1 MAKKQTQKPKNLERS
16 VFFQHCL
23 RYQKI
28 YLLLL
33 FLLLSS
39 FIFFNNAQDG
49 KPLLAD
55 AESYYHLAEAKS
67 LSVRNFHYAPLA
79 FLEEQGGMLSL
90 VFLALIL
97 AILTLFNIWTI
108 FRKLN
113 FSATHTFIFSLIL
126 ILTPAF
132 MRSATS
138 LSSAL
143 LYLFLL
149 SLSFVLFFHC
159 QQKIRYLA
167 VFPSLAIAC
176 LDQFSV
182 LLTLIIFAL
191 SALNSERNSRRLIWI
206 SSGVLLLAAG
216 ATTFI
221 FDISFLSGPFH
232 TSQLA
237 RDLISDFGSFS
248 GMSFFVFVLGLLGLV
263 ISWPR
268 KVSYFLLYLVLPLLV
283 PAYVYNPEALFPLS
297 IIFIFFATRTI
308 LTFLRHQWQLPIL
321 QRFTVFLL
329 FLGILFSSLSYISQ
343 IESAGLQRDDLEVLH
358 WMKEY
363 LPDEAIVASFP
374 EDADYLRYFAGKE
387 IFFAY
392 HFQDPEKENNNSLIL
407 DAEYVQQ
414 LFPLLEKNGIG
425 YLYISTSAA
434 EQLPRE
440 RGLFFLF
447 QNERFKLLY
456 SSGESGV
463 WKFDLSASEGG

>member
-1 MAKKQTQKPKNLERS
+1 
-16 VFFQHCL
+16 
-23 RYQKI
+23 
-28 YLLLL
+28 
-33 FLLLSS
+33 
-39 FIFFNNAQDG
+39 
-49 KPLLAD
+49 
-55 AESYYHLAEAKS
+55 
-67 LSVRNFHYAPLA
+67 
-79 FLEEQGGMLSL
+79 
-90 VFLALIL
+90 
-97 AILTLFNIWTI
+97 
-108 FRKLN
+108 
-113 FSATHTFIFSLIL
+113 
-126 ILTPAF
+126 
-132 MRSATS
+132 
-138 LSSAL
+138 
-143 LYLFLL
+143 
-149 SLSFVLFFHC
+149 
-159 QQKIRYLA
+159 
-167 VFPSLAIAC
+167 
-176 LDQFSV
+176 
-182 LLTLIIFAL
+182 
-191 SALNSERNSRRLIWI
+191 
-206 SSGVLLLAAG
+206 
-216 ATTFI
+216 
-221 FDISFLSGPFH
+221 
-232 TSQLA
+232 
-237 RDLISDFGSFS
+237 
-248 GMSFFVFVLGLLGLV
+248 MSFFVFVLGLLGLV